1 MSGLIEPRHD
11 DYLRAIEV
19 ARGEVLKAEREAQA
33 ATISQLKPSSK
44 TAASGNE
51 LRPERWDDIVGQAKA
66 KRLLARMVAASKARR
81 RPLDHTLLVGA
92 SGTGK
97 TTFANVIANELG
109 TQVWQFEAPINS
121 VTLGELATVM
131 QDGDILFLD
140 EIHQQAAGDR
150 RGRQGSTNP
159 EILFSVMEDFTL
171 PTPTGVM
178 EFPRITVI
186 GATTDPGQLPEAF
199 LNRFP
204 IRPRLE
210 SYTEDDMLEIA
221 MRSSRKAG
229 VALTRMAGLT
239 FARASRGV
247 PREVN
252 SFIRN
257 ARTLTHEAVRP
268 PLAEEIVCE
277 LHGYSLDGLT
287 GDMQGMLTFLYQRG
301 MRVSGK
307 GEVIYQASVSTIA
320 TALGFSRDQK
330 AVVLYVEPHLI
341 QRGYVQVRNGG
352 RALTPA
358 GIQRAKELLS

>member
-1 MSGLIEPRHD
+1 MDIIATRHD
-11 DYLRAIEV
+11 DFIAPIEAARA
-19 ARGEVLKAEREAQA
+19 AVLKEQREASNA
-33 ATISQLKPSSK
+33 PISQLKPSGK
-44 TAASGNE
+44 TAASSNE
-51 LRPERWDDIVGQAKA
+51 LRPERWDDIVGQEKA
-66 KRLLARMVAASKARR
+66 KRLLARMVAASKARH

-121 VTLGELATVM
+121 VALGELATVM

-150 RGRQGSTNP
+150 RGRLGSTNP

-171 PTPTGVM
+171 PTPTGVI
-178 EFPRITVI
+178 EFPKITVI

-210 SYTEDDMLEIA
+210 SYTEGDMLEIA
-221 MRSSRKAG
+221 MRSARKAG
-229 VALTRMAGLT
+229 VGISRMAGLT

-247 PREVN
+247 PREIN

-257 ARTLTHEAVRP
+257 ARMLTGSEPVRP

-287 GDMQGMLTFLYQRG
+287 GDMQGMLTFLYERG
-301 MRVSGK
+301 RRVNGK

-330 AVVLYVEPHLI
+330 AVVLYVEPWLI
-341 QRGYVQVRNGG
+341 QQGYVQVLNGG

-358 GIQRAKELLS
+358 GVTRAKELL